1 MPTLLLFDI
10 DGTLITTGGAGYRAI
25 KRAVEV
31 TMGVQRA
38 LDGIPVAGRTD
49 SIILRDA
56 IAAIDGRELTPEL
69 RDRIRSTYMGLLRE
83 EIDLVGGGP
92 GVLPGVRALLDR
104 LSDDP
109 AYHVALLTGNF
120 SQTAEIK
127 LGYFDLWRH
136 FAWGAFGED
145 AVNRNDLL
153 PVALERYRQR
163 TGHDIAPADVVI
175 IGDTPN
181 DVEVARMGQARS
193 VCVTTGQFDRD
204 ALLEAGADV
213 VFHDF
218 GDVEEVLRVFAGGA
232 GRPAVQGE

>member
-31 TMGVQRA
+31 TMGVARA

-56 IAAIDGRELTPEL
+56 IRAISGDDLTLEL
-69 RDRIRSTYMGLLRE
+69 RDRIRDTYMGILRE

-92 GVLPGVRALLDR
+92 GVLPGVRPLLDR
-104 LSDDP
+104 LADDP

-120 SQTAEIK
+120 SQTAAIK
-127 LGYFDLWRH
+127 LGYFDLWRY

-153 PVALERYRQR
+153 PVAIERYRER
-163 TGHDIAPADVVI
+163 TGQDIAPADVIV

-181 DVEVARMGQARS
+181 DVEVARVGQARS
-193 VCVTTGQFDRD
+193 VAVTTGQFDRA
-204 ALLEAGADV
+204 ALLGAGADV
-213 VFHDF
+213 VFHDL
-218 GDVEEVLRVFAGGA
+218 GDVDEVLRVFAGGA
-232 GRPAVQGE
+232 TTPV

>member
-10 DGTLITTGGAGYRAI
+10 DGTLITTGGAGYRSI
-25 KRAVEV
+25 KRALEVSLGVE
-31 TMGVQRA
+31 GA

-56 IAAIDGRELTPEL
+56 VHAIAGQELTVEL
-69 RDRIRSTYMGLLRE
+69 RNRIRDTYMEILRE
-83 EIDLVGGGP
+83 EIELVGGGP
-92 GVLPGVRALLDR
+92 GVLPGVQELLER
-104 LSDDP
+104 LADDP

-145 AVNRNDLL
+145 AVHRNDLL
-153 PVALERYRQR
+153 PVALARYRER
-163 TGHDIAPADVVI
+163 TGHGIAPANVVI

-181 DVEVARMGQARS
+181 DVEVARVGQARS
-193 VCVTTGQFDRD
+193 VCVTTGQFDR
-204 ALLEAGADV
+204 ASLQAAGADV
-213 VFHDF
+213 VFHDLS
-218 GDVEEVLRVFAGGA
+218 DVDEVLRVFAGANGV
-232 GRPAVQGE
+232 GTW

>member
-31 TMGVQRA
+31 TLGVEQA
-38 LDGIPVAGRTD
+38 LQGIPVAGRTD

-56 IAAIDGRELTPEL
+56 VQAIDGRELTPEL
-69 RDRIRSTYMGLLRE
+69 RDRIRDTYMGILRD
-83 EIDLVGGGP
+83 EIDRVGGGP
-92 GVLPGVRALLDR
+92 GVLPGVRELLSR
-104 LSDDP
+104 LAGNPD
-109 AYHVALLTGNF
+109 YHVALLTGNF

-127 LGYFDLWRH
+127 LGYFDLWQH
-136 FAWGAFGED
+136 FPWGAFGED

-153 PVALERYRQR
+153 PVAVSRYRAR
-163 TGHDIAPADVVI
+163 TGQDIAPRDVVI

-181 DVEVARMGQARS
+181 DVEVARVGQARS
-193 VCVTTGQFDRD
+193 VCVTTGQFDRA

-213 VFHDF
+213 VFHDL
-218 GDVEEVLRVFAGGA
+218 GDVDEVLRVFSGA
-232 GRPAVQGE
+232 